1 MTVVTEM
8 HEQHGATFEERG
20 GRGVVTDYGRPE
32 RTHRAV
38 RNGAGVIEMGYGV
51 VVVEGDDRI
60 EFVDDT
66 VSNRVPRDDGE
77 GVYALLLNHQG
88 RIETDLYVYNA
99 GERLLCF
106 APPARARP
114 LVEDWSEKVFIQDVE
129 IREASTE
136 FAVFGVHGPKST
148 EKIASV
154 FNGAGSPEP
163 GLTFV
168 RGSMG
173 GEGVT
178 VIAGDGLTGE
188 EGYEVVC
195 AADAAERVFETLLTF
210 GMNAV
215 PFGYR
220 TWETLTIE
228 AGTPLFETELKDRIP
243 NVLGLRN
250 ALDFGKGC
258 FVGQEV
264 VSKVENRGRP
274 SQQLIG
280 LRLADPAGDSIP
292 GSGSTVVADDEPV
305 GELTRATVSPTLDAP
320 VALAL
325 VDYEVADALA
335 SDPGSL
341 PVSVEPESDPDGGSG
356 PPADSDGDSAPAL
369 DSEGFDTKCFDAE
382 FVQLPFVA
390 GSAESARCP
399 SYLQD

>member
-8 HEQHGATFEERG
+8 HEEHGATFEERG
-20 GRGVVTDYGRPE
+20 GRRIVTDYGRPE
-32 RTHRAV
+32 RTHRAI

-51 VVVEGDDRI
+51 VVVEGEDRV
-60 EFVDDT
+60 EFVDNT
-66 VSNRVPRDDGE
+66 VSNGVPRTDGE
-77 GVYALLLNHQG
+77 GVYALLLDPQG

-106 APPARARP
+106 TPPARAKP
-114 LVEDWSEKVFIQDVE
+114 LVDDWSEKIFIQDVE
-129 IREASTE
+129 ISEASTD

-148 EKIASV
+148 EKVASV
-154 FNGAGSPEP
+154 LTGAGSPEP
-163 GLTFV
+163 ALTFV

-173 GEGVT
+173 DEGVT

-195 AADAAERVFETLLTF
+195 AADAAERVFETLLTL

-228 AGTPLFETELKDRIP
+228 AGTPLFETELEGRIP

-250 ALDFGKGC
+250 ALDFEKGC

-274 SQQLIG
+274 SQRLVG
-280 LRLADPAGDSIP
+280 LRFDVDDADGAPEAGLPEP
-292 GSGSTVVADDEPV
+292 GAAVLNESDERV
-305 GELTRATVSPTLDAP
+305 GEVTRADVSPSSDAS

-325 VDYEVADALA
+325 VDFDLGTTSLAIRDDAT
-335 SDPGSL
+335 
-341 PVSVEPESDPDGGSG
+341 
-356 PPADSDGDSAPAL
+356 
-369 DSEGFDTKCFDAE
+369 DTDYTTERTA
-382 FVQLPFVA
+382 LPFVK
-390 GSAESARCP
+390 GSAASARLPTYRSVCN
-399 SYLQD
+399 

>member
-1 MTVVTEM
+1 MTVVTEL
-8 HEQHGATFEERG
+8 HEAHGATFEECG
-20 GRGVVTDYGRPE
+20 GRRIVREYGRPE

-60 EFVDDT
+60 DFVDDT
-66 VSNRVPRDDGE
+66 VSNHVPRAEGS
-77 GVYALLLNHQG
+77 GVYALLLDPQG

-106 APPARARP
+106 TPPARAEP
-114 LVEDWSEKVFIQDVE
+114 LAAEWSGKVFIQDVTVT
-129 IREASTE
+129 EASSE

-148 EKIASV
+148 EKVASV
-154 FNGAGSPEP
+154 LNGAGAPEP

-195 AADAAERVFETLLTF
+195 AVDAAERVFETLLTF

-215 PFGYR
+215 PFGYA
-220 TWETLTIE
+220 TWETLTLE
-228 AGTPLFETELKDRIP
+228 AGTPLFDTELDGQIP

-250 ALDFGKGC
+250 ALDFEKGC
-258 FVGQEV
+258 YVGQEV

-274 SQQLIG
+274 SQRLVG
-280 LRLADPAGDSIP
+280 LRVVEGDADAGTDANTSADADTAPDTGTVPSP
-292 GSGSTVVADDEPV
+292 GAAVVDGDATVGTV
-305 GELTRATVSPTLDAP
+305 TRAAVSPSLAAP
-320 VALAL
+320 IALAL
-325 VDYEVADALA
+325 VDYDVEATSLSVREDAGEA
-335 SDPGSL
+335 AL
-341 PVSVEPESDPDGGSG
+341 PVERTP
-356 PPADSDGDSAPAL
+356 
-369 DSEGFDTKCFDAE
+369 
-382 FVQLPFVA
+382 LPFVE
-390 GSAESARCP
+390 GSAASARIP
-399 SYLQD
+399 RYAPE